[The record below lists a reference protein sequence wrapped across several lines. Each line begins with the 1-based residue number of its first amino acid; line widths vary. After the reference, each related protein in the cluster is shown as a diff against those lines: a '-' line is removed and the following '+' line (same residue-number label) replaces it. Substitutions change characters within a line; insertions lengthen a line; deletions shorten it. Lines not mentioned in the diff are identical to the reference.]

1 MQAVTIDEI
10 PQHDTGRI
18 RLPAGES
25 QAYNA
30 TGRTIPA
37 GVRVGVKPEGGE
49 LRIVEVIR

>member
-1 MQAVTIDEI
+1 MTATTIEEI

-25 QAYNA
+25 TAYNA

-37 GVRVGVKPEGGE
+37 GVRVGVKTEGGE
-49 LRIVEVIR
+49 LRIVAVIR